1 MARILP
7 AVPHPL
13 DPRIQRLRSRL
24 AATEAV
30 ELGSRW
36 LLLGALGLGVVALL
50 ARVTLGLDVGHA
62 ALILAPAVLVAPA
75 AAAWVARRRALSD
88 GAAAT
93 WLDRASGGSGAI
105 VTALEHDDP
114 RWAPGL
120 APLLAAATLPSG
132 PDRALAA
139 RRVGLALAFAAAVL
153 LVPVERINGPSGSP
167 PGLFEPALERLQEKL
182 AVLDETLTV
191 VPETRQ
197 ELDEALARLQ
207 DEARTS
213 ADPEATFEAI
223 ERLAEKLER
232 TAEEALDEALRADQ
246 QLAEAA
252 ARAEAGAPPEAALSA
267 ALDTLAKS
275 SLGLDALMAKLP
287 PELELGALGL
297 GDLGL
302 GDLGLGNLG
311 LGNLGLEL
319 GPNGATLPEGLTL
332 DPALA
337 AALSKELQ
345 ALLREQ
351 LEALAAAGLLDTEA
365 LAGFGQHPLLDPS
378 SLAAL
383 TPEELAALEP
393 CPLCKDLEP
402 GAT

>member
-1 MARILP
+1 VRILV
-7 AVPHPL
+7 AVPSL
-13 DPRIQRLRSRL
+13 LEPRIQRLRRQL
-24 AATEAV
+24 AIVEGV

-50 ARVTLGLDVGHA
+50 ARVTLGLDAGRA
-62 ALILAPAVLVAPA
+62 ALLLAPAALAPVLA
-75 AAAWVARRRALSD
+75 ALVARRRALSD

-120 APLLAAATLPSG
+120 APLLAAATPPPG
-132 PDRALAA
+132 ADRKLAT
-139 RRVGLALAFAAAVL
+139 RRAVLASAFTAAVL
-153 LVPVERINGPSGSP
+153 LVPVQRINGPSGSP

-182 AVLDETLTV
+182 AALEETLTI
-191 VPETRQ
+191 VPEVRQ
-197 ELDEALARLQ
+197 EFTETLARLQ

-223 ERLAEKLER
+223 ERLTEKLER
-232 TAEEALDEALRADQ
+232 TAEEALDDAARADE
-246 QLAEAA
+246 QLADAA
-252 ARAEAGAPPEAALSA
+252 ARAAAGVPPEAALNA
-267 ALDTLAKS
+267 ALETLAKS
-275 SLGLDALMAKLP
+275 PVGLDALLAELP
-287 PELELGALGL
+287 PELELSALGL
-297 GDLGL
+297 DLGP
-302 GDLGLGNLG
+302 D
-311 LGNLGLEL
+311 
-319 GPNGATLPEGLTL
+319 GATLPEGFTL
-332 DPALA
+332 DPELA

-345 ALLREQ
+345 ELLREQ
-351 LEALAAAGLLDTEA
+351 LEKLAAAGLLDTSA
-365 LAGFGQHPLLDPS
+365 LAGLGQHPLLDPS

>member
-1 MARILP
+1 VRILV
-7 AVPHPL
+7 AVPSL
-13 DPRIQRLRSRL
+13 LEPRIQRLRRQL
-24 AATEAV
+24 ATAEGV

-36 LLLGALGLGVVALL
+36 LLFGALGLGVVALL
-50 ARVTLGLDVGHA
+50 ARVALGLDAGRA
-62 ALILAPAVLVAPA
+62 ALLLAPAVLAPGVAA
-75 AAAWVARRRALSD
+75 LVARRRALSD

-120 APLLAAATLPSG
+120 APLLAAATPPPG
-132 PDRALAA
+132 ADRKRATRRAVLAS
-139 RRVGLALAFAAAVL
+139 AFTAAVL
-153 LVPVERINGPSGSP
+153 LVPVQRINGPSGSP

-182 AVLDETLTV
+182 AALEETLTI
-191 VPETRQ
+191 VPEVRQ
-197 ELDEALARLQ
+197 EFTETLARLQ

-223 ERLAEKLER
+223 ERLTEKLER
-232 TAEEALDEALRADQ
+232 TAEEALDDAARADE

-252 ARAEAGAPPEAALSA
+252 ARAAAGVPPEAALNA
-267 ALDTLAKS
+267 ALETLAKS
-275 SLGLDALMAKLP
+275 PVGLDALLAELP

-297 GDLGL
+297 DLGP
-302 GDLGLGNLG
+302 
-311 LGNLGLEL
+311 E
-319 GPNGATLPEGLTL
+319 GATWPEGFTL
-332 DPALA
+332 DPELT

-345 ALLREQ
+345 ELLREQ
-351 LEALAAAGLLDTEA
+351 LEKLAAAGLLDTSA
-365 LAGFGQHPLLDPS
+365 LTGLGQHPLLDPS